1 MREAKGEQV
10 MAEYIPF
17 KTAMEFIK
25 AYKSV
30 EVQWLRNEVAFLSGH
45 GMWLRLRDSNE
56 TLMILSMRS
65 DGLFMMDTFYTWEM
79 LVKDFLFLNGTP
91 CGKLAE
97 SK

>member
-1 MREAKGEQV
+1 MI
-10 MAEYIPF
+10 AEYVPF

-45 GMWLRLRDSNE
+45 GMWLRLKDSNE
-56 TLMILSMRS
+56 TLMILSMGS

-79 LVKDFLFLNGTP
+79 LAKDFLFLNGTP
-91 CGKLAE
+91 CGRLKE